1 MDSETLAA
9 WRALLNAH
17 GRVTGEVE
25 AALSKAGL
33 PPLTW
38 YDALWPLRRAPR
50 RRLRMGALAEQVTLS
65 RTGLSRLVDRLEVAG
80 LLKRE
85 PAAEDRRGSYVVL
98 TDAGADLLRRMW
110 PVYERVVAREFAA
123 HVDDPRTL
131 RLMLER
137 VRSGEAAV

>member
-1 MDSETLAA
+1 MDEETLGA

-25 AALSKAGL
+25 AALSKADL

-38 YDALWPLRRAPR
+38 YDALWPLRRAPG

-65 RTGLSRLVDRLEVAG
+65 RTGLSRLVDRLEAAG
-80 LLKRE
+80 LLRRE

-98 TDAGADLLRRMW
+98 THAGADLLRRMW

-123 HVDDPRTL
+123 QVDDPRTL

-137 VRSGEAAV
+137 VLSGEAAD